1 MVLKSKATA
10 EMLRFAQHDR
20 LIRRMKQ
27 MAGKKSSR
35 SVEGTEKVWGLKEIE
50 QLIDVLIDRHVTE
63 FEMEQN
69 GAKIRVKRENY
80 PASNPGAGDACV
92 ADPAAPPLSSSP
104 PAAAFHPAGALLTA
118 ETPTESTEDLYVMK
132 GTFYAAPAPNAPPF
146 AKVGDVVQLGQVLCI
161 IEAMKLMNE
170 LESEAA
176 GEIVRIYV
184 ESGQPVEY
192 GQSLFAIKPSRSK

>member
-1 MVLKSKATA
+1 
-10 EMLRFAQHDR
+10 
-20 LIRRMKQ
+20 
-27 MAGKKSSR
+27 MAGKKPSR

-50 QLIDVLIDRHVTE
+50 QLIDVLIDRQVTE

-69 GAKIRVKRENY
+69 GAKIRVKRGNY
-80 PASNPGAGDACV
+80 PVSNPVAPEAYLSVPGAPTLSPV
-92 ADPAAPPLSSSP
+92 PASPSP
-104 PAAAFHPAGALLTA
+104 PFAEPLTP
-118 ETPTESTEDLYVMK
+118 ETPAESTDDLYVMK
-132 GTFYAAPAPNAPPF
+132 SPIVGTFYAAPAPNALPF

-170 LESEAA
+170 LESEVA

-192 GQSLFAIKPSRSK
+192 GQSLFAIKPSRKK